1 MDRAFDYESKGWGFE
16 SLLARF
22 RFPLSGR
29 QKEQDM
35 PNTPEEKSLEPDEF
49 ISTNKEID
57 VIQIMEA
64 IKERIREKKETGVLK
79 QSEIDEIVEMEL
91 LPLPDFLEIPNVYE
105 PHLYP
110 GEVEARPGKKEFH
123 PMQVTFEVEEGSGIK
138 GILKKIFIKIRKILF
153 PLVRFMVRPI
163 YNELK
168 QFGVDRFNENAQKV
182 FYNEEEIA
190 YYKHLVVQGKEYIKL
205 LHNALNNL
213 ITESSKLKID
223 HELLKTKIKVLED
236 KMEFLENRERA
247 IEKKIF
253 PHTESMDHKSKK

>member
-1 MDRAFDYESKGWGFE
+1 
-16 SLLARF
+16 
-22 RFPLSGR
+22 
-29 QKEQDM
+29 M
-35 PNTPEEKSLEPDEF
+35 PNTPEEKPDAADEF
-49 ISTNKEID
+49 ISANKEID
-57 VIQIMEA
+57 VVQIMDT
-64 IKERIREKKETGVLK
+64 IKNRIREKKESGVLK
-79 QSEIDEIVEMEL
+79 QSEIDEIIDMEL
-91 LPLPDFLEIPNVYE
+91 LPLPDFLEVPNVYE

-110 GEVEARPGKKEFH
+110 GEAEARPGKKEFH
-123 PMQVTFEVEEGSGIK
+123 PMEITFEVEEGSGLR
-138 GILKKIFIKIRKILF
+138 GLVKKILIKIRKILF

-168 QFGVDRFNENAQKV
+168 QFSVDRFNGNAHNIFK
-182 FYNEEEIA
+182 NTEEIA
-190 YYKHLVVQGKEYIKL
+190 YYKHLVIQGKEYIKL

-253 PHTESMDHKSKK
+253 PPTGSSPKIKKTEK

>member
-1 MDRAFDYESKGWGFE
+1 M
-16 SLLARF
+16 L
-22 RFPLSGR
+22 
-29 QKEQDM
+29 
-35 PNTPEEKSLEPDEF
+35 NTAEEKPDAPDEF
-49 ISTNKEID
+49 ISANKEID
-57 VIQIMEA
+57 VVQIMDT
-64 IKERIREKKETGVLK
+64 IKKRIREKKESGVLK
-79 QSEIDEIVEMEL
+79 QSEIDEIVDMEL
-91 LPLPDFLEIPNVYE
+91 LPLPDFLEVPNVYE

-110 GEVEARPGKKEFH
+110 GEDRARPGKKEFH
-123 PMQVTFEVEEGSGIK
+123 PMEVKFEVEEGSGLR
-138 GILKKIFIKIRKILF
+138 GLVKKTLLKIRKILF

-168 QFGVDRFNENAQKV
+168 QFSVDRFNENAHNIFK
-182 FYNEEEIA
+182 NTEEIA
-190 YYKHLVVQGKEYIKL
+190 YYKHLVLQGKEYIKL

-253 PHTESMDHKSKK
+253 PMPDRSLKTKESKK